1 MVVFNQNLD
10 RNNKIYIR
18 KFMRELGFDKAVAI
32 RLDGSAAVMHPLEAD
47 LREVRDS
54 VQVILLDIEKQ
65 LERLDEEH
73 RREEA

>member
-1 MVVFNQNLD
+1 
-10 RNNKIYIR
+10 
-18 KFMRELGFDKAVAI
+18 MREMGFDKTVAI
-32 RLDGSAAVMHPLEAD
+32 RLDSSAAVMHPLEAD